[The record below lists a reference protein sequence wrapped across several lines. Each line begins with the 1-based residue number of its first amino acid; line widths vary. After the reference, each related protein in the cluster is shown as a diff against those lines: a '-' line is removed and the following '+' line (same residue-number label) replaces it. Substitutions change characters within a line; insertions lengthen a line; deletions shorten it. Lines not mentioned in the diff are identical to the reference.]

1 MRLFLISLI
10 LFFGTF
16 SLAAQDA
23 YLDKLFEELSSTYGI
38 TGGNLILADSEQKN
52 IDATI
57 TYGNITARIDNS
69 TDTPFTKYH
78 SIKVN
83 GEGTNPWDAGLNQTN
98 ENVVNRNDN
107 VLVAF
112 WIRGTSDAIAPK
124 VNFFVENAANY
135 DKEMLLTIEL
145 SQEWTQ
151 YLIPY
156 SSLGSYNKDQITV
169 GLHLAYGVQEVEFAG
184 ITLINYEDNYTLQDL
199 PNKQGSGP
207 YEGYEDDAPWR
218 AEAAARIDK
227 YRKADMRILLTDLNG
242 NPLKNRNVNV
252 KMKQHEFEFG
262 TAVNTSLFAGNRNQL
277 SIYEDKLLNID
288 GQGNG
293 FNTVVFEN
301 SLKWRAW
308 EGEWPTNKSEKI
320 DALNWLTENNITTRG
335 HNILWPGWDVLPDYM
350 ESNKNNPSFL
360 VDNIRARV
368 NSMLTNPDIANN
380 IRDWDVINEIA
391 AVRDIEDALKG
402 TSGYETGRE
411 IYAEVFKQVKEVDPG
426 ITTYLNDYIT
436 IGSNRDDGVLY
447 NEYKKFIQEIIDGG
461 GEIDGIGF
469 QAHIGGS
476 PTAPVKVYNILEDF
490 YSSFGTDAKITEYD
504 TDRLVSG
511 DLGAKYMEDFLT
523 IIFSHVSVKGFLMW
537 GFWDGAHWKQNAPI
551 FNMDWTM
558 KPSGEAFI
566 KKVYNDWWVNENVQT
581 DGEGYLEL
589 RGFKGDYEITPLDL
603 DEKKGFLLSSDTTAT
618 IQFNTTVST
627 TEVDFETQFNLYP
640 NPTENYLNISNRGN
654 QSFSYEV
661 IDQVGRILLQG
672 EQSKKHQLSIAAL
685 TPGNYYVRISMNG
698 NSFVKKIFKN

>member
-10 LFFGTF
+10 LFFGSF

-23 YLDKLFEELSSTYGI
+23 YLDKLLEELSSTYGI

-69 TDTPFTKYH
+69 TDTPFTIYH

-335 HNILWPGWDVLPDYM
+335 HNILWPGWEVLPDYM

>member
-10 LFFGTF
+10 LFFGSF

-156 SSLGSYNKDQITV
+156 SSLGSYNEDQITV